1 MIIRDQPFA
10 EYQAIEA
17 QNKSLL
23 VEVERSPAHYY
34 YAKSHRREATPAMQ
48 FGKFLHALVL
58 EPHTIDSLYLQAP
71 EGLRK
76 GTKAHDALVIAS
88 QGRELVSHSQWL
100 AAHDMRDAILLHP
113 LASQCL
119 QKCAEAEV
127 SLTWVDP
134 ETELQCK
141 ARLDKWCG
149 GVIMDLKTCEDAS
162 LRGFERAVAA
172 YKYHWQAAMYLD
184 GAKANV
190 KNDFTFVF
198 ICVEKEP
205 PYGVAVY
212 TLEES
217 FIEAGRQSYKNALRV
232 VRECIDKNEWP
243 CYSNQVL
250 EIPAPKWMQA

>member
-1 MIIRDQPFA
+1 MIIRDQPFTD
-10 EYQAIEA
+10 YQAIDA

-34 YAKSHRREATPAMQ
+34 YAKSHRREATAAMA
-48 FGKFLHALVL
+48 FGRFLHSLVL
-58 EPHTIDSLYLQAP
+58 EPHTIESQYRMAP
-71 EGLRK
+71 PGLKK
-76 GTKAHDALVIAS
+76 GTKAHDSLLIAA
-88 QGRELVSHSQWL
+88 QGRELVGYSQWL
-100 AAHDMRDAILLHP
+100 AAHEMRDSILSHP

-119 QKCAEAEV
+119 AKCPESEV

-134 ETELQCK
+134 DSELPCK

-149 GVIMDLKTCEDAS
+149 GVILDIKTCEDAS

-205 PYGVAVY
+205 PFGVAVY
-212 TLEES
+212 TLEDA